1 MALRNV
7 QWIPVPHRTDD
18 RGTLAVLEGASV
30 PFDVK
35 RVFFMHS
42 VPARTERG
50 GHAHPHTD
58 QLVVSVAGSLRLE
71 LYDGADT
78 SEYLVD
84 DPHMALYVPRM
95 IWTRLREFSPGAVTM
110 VLCNTVYVPAD
121 VIRDIDAYRARL
133 GAATA

>member
-1 MALRNV
+1 VTLSNV

-18 RGTLAVLEGASV
+18 RGTLAVLERATV
-30 PFDVK
+30 PFDLK
-35 RVFFMHS
+35 RVFFMHR
-42 VPARTERG
+42 VPAGAERG

-58 QLVVSVAGSLRLE
+58 QVVVSVAGSLRLA

-95 IWTRLREFSPGAVTM
+95 IWTRLLDFSSGAVTM
-110 VLCNTVYVPAD
+110 VLCNTAYVPAD

-133 GAATA
+133 GAATR